1 MKVHRFM
8 AENVVTISKNADI
21 GEAAALLKEH
31 SIRHL
36 PVVENGKLVGLVTEG
51 DVRGAIFPAMLEDI
65 TVEDLMINDPVTVN
79 LDTMLEDAARLV
91 YEHKIGCLPV
101 LDDHGNLEGIITVVD
116 MLAALVNLMGFL
128 SDNSRMDLILP
139 DRPEA
144 FEEVCGII
152 QRNGGRVISVSL
164 THLIED
170 QPIHLF
176 RLEKINLDPIVGELE
191 DRGYR
196 VVSRLD

>member
-1 MKVHRFM
+1 M